1 MVSII
6 KLINLALAFLLE
18 IAMLIA
24 FGYFGY
30 HYPENPVSK
39 YLLMVALP
47 LSATILWG
55 FFAAPKSKYRLR
67 KIPRLVFA
75 LSLFGASIFLLNAG
89 GKTILAI
96 VFAVLVVINQLL
108 LFILEE

>member
-1 MVSII
+1 MVSFI
-6 KLINLALAFLLE
+6 KVINLVIAFLLE

-30 HYPENPVSK
+30 HHPENTANK
-39 YLLMVALP
+39 YFLMIALP
-47 LSATILWG
+47 LAASVVWG

-75 LSLFGASIFLLNAG
+75 LALFATSIFLLNTA
-89 GKTILAI
+89 GKTELAA
-96 VFAVLVVINQLL
+96 VFAVLVVMNQIL
-108 LFILEE
+108 LFVLEQ